1 MDRWSF
7 ELNYENNI
15 LFYDRALPGSTPG
28 SHELGLGEVA
38 TMEAALVDGDD
49 TLEDRQIVARQL
61 EERVLQQ
68 NSNARALHR
77 ETKLSHGVE
86 QEKLRDGPIGLRI
99 SNPLGSFAA
108 ELDRSIQS
116 NIALG
121 WACSGGPVKQ
131 EATTKNVEVFA
142 STGRIGIG

>member
-38 TMEAALVDGDD
+38 TMEAALVDGGD

-68 NSNARALHR
+68 TRMHALCTAKRSSHTALSKR
-77 ETKLSHGVE
+77 SSET
-86 QEKLRDGPIGLRI
+86 
-99 SNPLGSFAA
+99 
-108 ELDRSIQS
+108 DRS
-116 NIALG
+116 AF
-121 WACSGGPVKQ
+121 
-131 EATTKNVEVFA
+131 E
-142 STGRIGIG
+142 